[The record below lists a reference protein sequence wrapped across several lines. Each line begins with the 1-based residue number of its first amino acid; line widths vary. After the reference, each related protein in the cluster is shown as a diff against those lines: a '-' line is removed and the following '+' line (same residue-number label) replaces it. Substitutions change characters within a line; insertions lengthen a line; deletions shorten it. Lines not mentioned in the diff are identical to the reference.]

1 MEHKLKMVNRQKY
14 FGKPYKRIGKEH
26 YSELVESKRKYNLYP
41 TRKAVDLRDTKI
53 CKISLIS
60 IAMSGHLFYVCPNVT
75 NRERINVVPCN
86 YIKR

>member
-41 TRKAVDLRDTKI
+41 TRQAVDLRDKRSVKFRLLASP
-53 CKISLIS
+53 CLAISSTSVRMLQIEN
-60 IAMSGHLFYVCPNVT
+60 AQT
-75 NRERINVVPCN
+75 
-86 YIKR
+86 